1 MKHLILHIP
10 HSSTYI
16 PDNIREQFCLYDNAL
31 NDEILKMT
39 DHYTDELFDI
49 KYAKKIIFP
58 VSRLVLDPE
67 RFTDDNLESMSKIG
81 MGVVYTN
88 TSSLTLLRKNISK
101 AERESLIGQYYK
113 PHHDNLNKACQE
125 CLDCNRECL
134 IIDCHSFPKIPL
146 TYEVEANG
154 NLSRPEVCIGT
165 DSYHTSKELIDKVY
179 SLFKDKGYDV
189 SIDTPFAGALVPMQY
204 YKKDKRVQS
213 LMIEVRRD
221 IYMNEL
227 TGEKNGCFDKL
238 KSDLNNILK
247 QLSQ

>member
-1 MKHLILHIP
+1 MKKLILHIP

-16 PDNIREQFCLYDNAL
+16 PDNIIGQFCLSDNEI

-49 KYAKKIIFP
+49 KNSKKVIFP

-67 RFTDDNLESMSKIG
+67 RFTDDSFESMSKIG

-88 TSSLTLLRKNISK
+88 TSSLTPLRNAITNIEK
-101 AERESLIGQYYK
+101 QNLIDRYYNH
-113 PHHDNLNKACQE
+113 HHDKLNKACQGS
-125 CLDCNRECL
+125 LDSNGECL
-134 IIDCHSFPKIPL
+134 IIDCHSFPKNPL
-146 TYEVEANG
+146 PYELEING
-154 NLSRPEVCIGT
+154 NLSRPEICIGT

-179 SLFKDKGYDV
+179 NLFKGKGYDV

-213 LMIEVRRD
+213 LMIEIRRD
-221 IYMNEL
+221 LYMNEL
-227 TGEKNGCFDKL
+227 NGDKNIGFDKV
-238 KSDLNNILK
+238 KTDLEDILE
-247 QLSQ
+247 QL